1 MKFVTTV
8 VVRSGP
14 PGYCDLDYEYFCTD
28 EYPTECELDEFEREA
43 CSKNNIF
50 HVRSVE
56 WFVEMVGTQEEWDE
70 AAANRTKNAVN
81 ETSKAALGC
90 EQQP

>member
-14 PGYCDLDYEYFCTD
+14 PGYCDSDYEYFCTD
-28 EYPTECELDEFEREA
+28 EYPTECELDEFERET
-43 CSKNNIF
+43 CSKYNIF

-56 WFVEMVGTQEEWDE
+56 WFVEVVGKECDE
-70 AAANRTKNAVN
+70 AAANCAKNAVN
-81 ETSKAALGC
+81 QISKAALGR
-90 EQQP
+90 EQRP